1 MGYKRMCMLVAS
13 VAWLAAGAVFG
24 IESFGIPS
32 FVAWRPALFLLFLAI
47 NAFAAGV
54 LVSELLVAVR
64 PQWLSHRG
72 AFAKSVAGA
81 LLFVSVMMY
90 LEFVQTHAVTARIY

>member
-1 MGYKRMCMLVAS
+1 MGYKRMCMLAAS

-24 IESFGIPS
+24 VESFGIPS

-47 NAFAAGV
+47 NAFAVGVVVAEV
-54 LVSELLVAVR
+54 LVAAR
-64 PQWLSHRG
+64 PQWLSRRVW
-72 AFAKSVAGA
+72 FVKWVAGA
-81 LLFVSVMMY
+81 LLFVSVMVY